1 MFRQVNFYSLPKPK
15 GVADLN
21 NENNPFEK
29 LRLLK
34 GQLFSS
40 HFDQDIY
47 EIRCFYVDISET
59 SRSESKPISSVTT
72 DSMMMMTT
80 PDSITFV

>member
-1 MFRQVNFYSLPKPK
+1 MFRQVNFYSLPRPK
-15 GVADLN
+15 GVANIN

-34 GQLFSS
+34 TQLFSS

-47 EIRCFYVDISET
+47 EIRWFFVEPLSEI
-59 SRSESKPISSVTT
+59 RSESEPMSVTS
-72 DSMMMMTT
+72 DSMMTT
-80 PDSITFV
+80 LNSITFV